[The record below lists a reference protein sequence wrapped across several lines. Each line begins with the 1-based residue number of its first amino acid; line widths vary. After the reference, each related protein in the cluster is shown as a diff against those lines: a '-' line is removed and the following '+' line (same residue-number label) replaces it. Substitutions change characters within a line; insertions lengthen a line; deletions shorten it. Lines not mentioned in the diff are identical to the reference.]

1 MARCRQCSGH
11 VERFWLVGKVYK
23 LYRVRNPVEWL
34 CPRYMTGY
42 GVVLTCRVWYMVIWV
57 LDMHVVVMVIWAYS
71 CGYYYCYINYHCHI
85 LLIMAL
91 LICLS
96 PLCLVRWD
104 LLSTFVLTCLLLC
117 FFSSRS
123 RLRARRVRVEGVRTQ
138 VDSIGVSYLPRVVL

>member
-1 MARCRQCSGH
+1 MAVCRICSGC
-11 VERFWLVGKVYK
+11 VERFWLVWKVYK
-23 LYRVRNPVEWL
+23 LCRVRNPFEWS
-34 CPRYMTGY
+34 CSWYKTGY
-42 GVVLTCRVWYMVIWV
+42 GVILTHRVWAWW
-57 LDMHVVVMVIWAYS
+57 LEFVVMHMIIMVTWPYP
-71 CGYYYCYINYHCHI
+71 CGYYRCYINYHCHI
-85 LLIMAL
+85 LLIIVL